1 MPWQRRLNNR
11 VELRR
16 YKTEPFPYD
25 VVVAMVRTETQA
37 DELATTWEGRGFKAD
52 VDASVVEGEP
62 LYRVLLWGYASKADA
77 EAAAEV
83 VRTQHDVPTAY
94 VD

>member
-1 MPWQRRLNNR
+1 
-11 VELRR
+11 
-16 YKTEPFPYD
+16 
-25 VVVAMVRTETQA
+25 
-37 DELATTWEGRGFKAD
+37 
-52 VDASVVEGEP
+52 VVEGEP